1 MKINIDNFIT
11 EYNIDIPEQLW
22 EKLELASLKG
32 DSYYTIP
39 DSTYNAILSSK
50 DKRVQYEHLLHLAA
64 EMNNKGIAAERN
76 GSEQEAID
84 IYEQNI
90 KDGVYVTIHPY
101 KRLAIL
107 YRKRGDRAN
116 ELRVINK
123 AIADL
128 KNTNESEFFTDRLAK
143 LQ

>member
-1 MKINIDNFIT
+1 MKINIDNFIS
-11 EYNIDIPEQLW
+11 EYNVDIPEQLW
-22 EKLELASLKG
+22 DKLELASLKG
-32 DSYYTIP
+32 DSYYTIQ
-39 DSTYNAILSSK
+39 DTTFKAIQEIK
-50 DKRVQYEHLLHLAA
+50 DKRVQYEHLLIMAA

-107 YRKRGDRAN
+107 YRRRGDRAN

-128 KNTNESEFFTDRLAK
+128 KNTNEAEFFTNRLAK